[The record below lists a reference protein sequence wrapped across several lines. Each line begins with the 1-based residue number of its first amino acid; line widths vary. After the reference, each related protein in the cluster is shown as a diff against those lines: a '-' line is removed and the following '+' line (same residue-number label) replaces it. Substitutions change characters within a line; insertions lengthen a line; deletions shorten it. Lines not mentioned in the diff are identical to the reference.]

1 MIVFND
7 WNITVTGTIA
17 RQYDNLSRRIDVTGD
32 LPEGFTWRL
41 LVQCGSNADT
51 ILLTPT
57 DTGVGA
63 VLTADNL
70 SVAGEYAVQLKG
82 TAADGVTTRH
92 TNIAVTYI
100 PRSMTGVGTW
110 PQVPTEFAQ
119 IEAHITE
126 LYQHPPIPGSN
137 GYWLVWDLDKDE
149 YVESQLSLPEV
160 SVGPQG
166 PQGPQGPKGEK
177 GDPGPQGPLGEV
189 GPAGPQGEQGP
200 QGPVGPKGDTGPRG
214 PQGPKGDTGDTG
226 PQGPVGPRGEK
237 GDTGATGAAGPQGPK
252 GDTGDTGPQGPKGD
266 TGPQGPKGDTGPQG
280 PKGDPGASY
289 TLPIASH
296 TVLGGVQPVAKTDDM
311 TQSVGVDEA
320 GALWTV
326 PVSGGGGGLPSGG
339 TPYQQLVTDGDGNV
353 KWEDRLAYDDSRVA
367 VELSGGAQAVKVAD
381 EVPSWVSVD
390 APMKVWLSNGEG
402 RTLSAKDYLDL
413 GNGSFLALGVSLFI
427 MTDNFESHGV
437 VFPEKGVYFVSQNSE
452 HTTGIASADSD
463 TPEITWDGNVRTLKT
478 IDPKFI
484 PSELNEII
492 LPSSTSGSSKK
503 FKITV
508 NDNGAISATEA

>member
-1 MIVFND
+1 MIVFKD

-100 PRSMTGVGTW
+100 HRSMTGVGTW

-166 PQGPQGPKGEK
+166 PQGPKGEK
-177 GDPGPQGPLGEV
+177 GDPGPQGPRGEV

-214 PQGPKGDTGDTG
+214 PQGI
-226 PQGPVGPRGEK
+226 QGPRGIQ
-237 GDTGATGAAGPQGPK
+237 GPAGATGADGKSAY
-252 GDTGDTGPQGPKGD
+252 
-266 TGPQGPKGDTGPQG
+266 
-280 PKGDPGASY
+280 ASAQDGGFSG
-289 TLPIASH
+289 TEAEFNTALKDVPSH
-296 TVLGGVQPVAKTDDM
+296 ISDHTKHITEGERNSWNAKADK
-311 TQSVGVDEA
+311 SYVDSA
-320 GALWTV
+320 IQTAIGNAI
-326 PVSGGGGGLPSGG
+326 GGG
-339 TPYQQLVTDGDGNV
+339 Y
-353 KWEDRLAYDDSRVA
+353 
-367 VELSGGAQAVKVAD
+367 
-381 EVPSWVSVD
+381 
-390 APMKVWLSNGEG
+390 
-402 RTLSAKDYLDL
+402 
-413 GNGSFLALGVSLFI
+413 
-427 MTDNFESHGV
+427 
-437 VFPEKGVYFVSQNSE
+437 
-452 HTTGIASADSD
+452 
-463 TPEITWDGNVRTLKT
+463 
-478 IDPKFI
+478 
-484 PSELNEII
+484 
-492 LPSSTSGSSKK
+492 
-503 FKITV
+503 
-508 NDNGAISATEA
+508 